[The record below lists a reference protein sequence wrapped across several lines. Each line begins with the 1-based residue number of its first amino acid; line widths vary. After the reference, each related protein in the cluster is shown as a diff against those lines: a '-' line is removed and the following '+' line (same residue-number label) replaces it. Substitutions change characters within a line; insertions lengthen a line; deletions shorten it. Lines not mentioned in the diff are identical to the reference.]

1 MRFNSFLSL
10 GLAAIVALTSLS
22 LASLGAPT
30 VGIDS
35 APVAAIGA

>member
-1 MRFNSFLSL
+1 MRFTSFLSL

-30 VGIDS
+30 VGIDP